1 MAGSVYTVG
10 QVNGYIKNMFTQDFA
25 LRNIYVKGEVSNCK
39 YHSSGHIYFTLKD
52 SSGVLSAVMF
62 AGNRKTGLRFQMR
75 EGQQVIA
82 GGSVSIYER
91 DGKYQLYAREITLD
105 GAGDLF
111 RQFEQLRDRLMEMG
125 MFAQEYKQP
134 IPRYARRVGV
144 VTASTG
150 AAIRDIA
157 NISHRRN
164 PYVQMYLYPAL
175 VQGEYAPVS
184 IVKGIETL
192 DRMGLDCMIVGRG
205 GGSIEDLW
213 AFNSEEVAYA
223 IFHAQTPVISAVGHE
238 TDVTIADYAAD
249 LRAPTPSAAA
259 ELAVFD
265 YRQFEQELAGFR
277 QRLVRGQEQYIRRY
291 RDRAEALRLKL
302 ALYNPQYQV
311 AQKRQYLSEL
321 EDRARRG
328 MERQILNCRHRLSLQ
343 AARLDGQS
351 PLKKLGGGYV
361 YARDQKGKALVSA
374 KQAEKGERLTIL
386 MKDGR
391 IETKVVD
398 KWADD
403 IVKGEADAVCGRG
416 DGLKA
421 PLGEG
426 GERP

>member
-62 AGNRKTGLRFQMR
+62 AGNRKGLRFQMR

-111 RQFEQLRDRLMEMG
+111 RQFEELRDRLMEMG
-125 MFAQEYKQP
+125 MFAPEYKQP

-150 AAIRDIA
+150 AAIRDIM
-157 NISHRRN
+157 NISYRRN
-164 PYVQMYLYPAL
+164 PYVQLYLYPAL
-175 VQGEYAPVS
+175 VQGEYAPAS
-184 IVKGIETL
+184 IAKGIETL
-192 DRMGLDCMIVGRG
+192 DGMGLDCMIVGRG

-223 IFHAQTPVISAVGHE
+223 IFHAGTPVISAVGHE
-238 TDVTIADYAAD
+238 TDVTIADYVAD

-291 RDRAEALRLKL
+291 RDRTEAFRLKL
-302 ALYNPQYQV
+302 ALYNPQYQI

-321 EDRARRG
+321 EDRIRRG
-328 MERQILNCRHRLSLQ
+328 MEQRILACRHRLGLQ
-343 AARLDGQS
+343 AARLEGQS

-361 YARDQKGKALVSA
+361 YARDRKGEALVSVE
-374 KQAEKGERLTIL
+374 QVTEGDGLTIL
-386 MKDGR
+386 MRDGR
-391 IETKVVD
+391 IEAKVE
-398 KWADD
+398 KKIPDD
-403 IVKGEADAVCGRG
+403 ICGEERMGAAASGR
-416 DGLKA
+416 
-421 PLGEG
+421 
-426 GERP
+426 

>member
-62 AGNRKTGLRFQMR
+62 AGNRKGLRFQMR

-111 RQFEQLRDRLMEMG
+111 RQFEELRDRLMEMG
-125 MFAQEYKQP
+125 MFAPEYKQP

-150 AAIRDIA
+150 AAIRDIM
-157 NISHRRN
+157 NISYRRN
-164 PYVQMYLYPAL
+164 PYVQLYLYPAL
-175 VQGEYAPVS
+175 VQGEYAPAS
-184 IVKGIETL
+184 IVRGIETL
-192 DRMGLDCMIVGRG
+192 DGMGLDCMIVGRG

-223 IFHAQTPVISAVGHE
+223 IFHAGTPVISAVGHE
-238 TDVTIADYAAD
+238 TDVTIADYVAD
-249 LRAPTPSAAA
+249 MRAPTPSAAA

-265 YRQFEQELAGFR
+265 YRQFE
-277 QRLVRGQEQYIRRY
+277 EQMQRY
-291 RDRAEALRLKL
+291 RDILTRGISRQVELKRHQAEQCRLRLMMHHPQRQIHEKRQQLADMEERMGSLMESKLVDRKHRL
-302 ALYNPQYQV
+302 ALI
-311 AQKRQYLSEL
+311 S
-321 EDRARRG
+321 G
-328 MERQILNCRHRLSLQ
+328 RLQDL
-343 AARLDGQS
+343 S
-351 PLKKLGGGYV
+351 PLT
-361 YARDQKGKALVSA
+361 
-374 KQAEKGERLTIL
+374 RL
-386 MKDGR
+386 
-391 IETKVVD
+391 
-398 KWADD
+398 
-403 IVKGEADAVCGRG
+403 GRG
-416 DGLKA
+416 FGFVTGADGKRVASVSKVEVGQDLSVRLADGTVKA
-421 PLGEG
+421 KVAEVWPLGM
-426 GERP
+426 

>member
-1 MAGSVYTVG
+1 MYTVG
-10 QVNGYIKNMFTQDFA
+10 QVNGYSKNMFTQDFA

-62 AGNRKTGLRFQMR
+62 AGNRKGLRFQMR

-111 RQFEQLRDRLMEMG
+111 RQFEELRDRLMEMG
-125 MFAQEYKQP
+125 MFDPEYKQP
-134 IPRYARRVGV
+134 IPRYARRVGI

-150 AAIRDIA
+150 AAIRDIM
-157 NISHRRN
+157 NISYRRN
-164 PYVQMYLYPAL
+164 PYVQLYLYPAL
-175 VQGEYAPVS
+175 VQGEYAPES

-192 DRMGLDCMIVGRG
+192 DGMGLDCMIVGRG
-205 GGSIEDLW
+205 GGSIEELW
-213 AFNSEEVAYA
+213 AFNSEKVAFA
-223 IFHAQTPVISAVGHE
+223 VFHARTPVISAVGHE
-238 TDVTIADYAAD
+238 TDVTIADYVAD

-291 RDRAEALRLKL
+291 RDKTEALRLKL
-302 ALYNPQYQV
+302 ALYNPRYQI

-321 EDRARRG
+321 EDRVRRS
-328 MERQILNCRHRLSLQ
+328 MEQQILSCRHRLSLQ
-343 AARLDGQS
+343 AARLEGQS

-361 YARDQKGKALVSA
+361 YARDQKGEALISVN
-374 KQAEKGERLTIL
+374 QVTEGDGLTIL
-386 MKDGR
+386 MRDGR
-391 IETKVVD
+391 IEAEVVAKKPD
-398 KWADD
+398 
-403 IVKGEADAVCGRG
+403 EVCGKE
-416 DGLKA
+416 GLLTDISENLVFLASDSDK
-421 PLGEG
+421 G
-426 GERP
+426 GEQS

>member
-1 MAGSVYTVG
+1 MYTVG

-62 AGNRKTGLRFQMR
+62 AGNRKGLRFQMR

-111 RQFEQLRDRLMEMG
+111 RQFEELRDRLMEMG
-125 MFAQEYKQP
+125 MFAPEYKQP
-134 IPRYARRVGV
+134 IPRYARQVGI

-150 AAIRDIA
+150 AAIRDIM
-157 NISHRRN
+157 NISYRRN
-164 PYVQMYLYPAL
+164 PYVQLYLYPAL
-175 VQGEYAPVS
+175 VQGEYAPES

-223 IFHAQTPVISAVGHE
+223 IFHARTPVISAVGHE

-291 RDRAEALRLKL
+291 RDRTEALRLKL
-302 ALYNPQYQV
+302 ALYNPRYQI

-321 EDRARRG
+321 EDRVRRS
-328 MERQILNCRHRLSLQ
+328 MEQQILSCRHRLSLQ
-343 AARLDGQS
+343 AARLEGQS

-361 YARDQKGKALVSA
+361 YARDQEGKALISVN
-374 KQAEKGERLTIL
+374 QVTEGDGLTIL
-386 MKDGR
+386 MRDGR
-391 IETKVVD
+391 IEAEVVVKKPDEICGKEGLLTDMSESSVFLALDSD
-398 KWADD
+398 K
-403 IVKGEADAVCGRG
+403 
-416 DGLKA
+416 
-421 PLGEG
+421 G
-426 GERP
+426 GGQS

>member
-1 MAGSVYTVG
+1 MYTVG

-62 AGNRKTGLRFQMR
+62 AGNRKGLRFQMR

-111 RQFEQLRDRLMEMG
+111 RQFEELRDRLMEMG
-125 MFAQEYKQP
+125 MFAPEYKQP
-134 IPRYARRVGV
+134 IPRYARRVGI

-150 AAIRDIA
+150 AAIRDIM
-157 NISHRRN
+157 NISYRRN
-164 PYVQMYLYPAL
+164 PYVQLYLYPAL
-175 VQGEYAPVS
+175 VQGEYAPES

-192 DRMGLDCMIVGRG
+192 DGMGLDCMIVGRG

-213 AFNSEEVAYA
+213 AFNSEKVAYA
-223 IFHAQTPVISAVGHE
+223 IFHARTPVISAVGHE

-291 RDRAEALRLKL
+291 RDKTEALRLKL
-302 ALYNPQYQV
+302 ALYNPRYQI

-321 EDRARRG
+321 EDRVRRS
-328 MERQILNCRHRLSLQ
+328 MEQRILSCRHRLSLQ
-343 AARLDGQS
+343 AARLEGQS
-351 PLKKLGGGYV
+351 PLKKLGSGYV
-361 YARDQKGKALVSA
+361 YARDQKGEALISVN
-374 KQAEKGERLTIL
+374 QVTEGDGLTIL
-386 MKDGR
+386 MRDGR
-391 IETKVVD
+391 IEAEIVAKKPDEVCVKEGLLTDISENLVFLASDSD
-398 KWADD
+398 K
-403 IVKGEADAVCGRG
+403 
-416 DGLKA
+416 
-421 PLGEG
+421 G
-426 GERP
+426 GGQS